1 MLRAFREILLTLDVK
16 AARALWARV
25 APRLPQPKDDD
36 EALVMLHTARVKAQS
51 VPARARAYSAAWLAE
66 RELDQVEPIIA
77 SSAGA
82 ATNTKDTGLRS
93 ALLGAM
99 SRAAE
104 AAIAG
109 GLDVDKDA
117 REVRR
122 IMLDARAKVKAGR
135 ISV

>member
-1 MLRAFREILLTLDVK
+1 
-16 AARALWARV
+16 
-25 APRLPQPKDDD
+25 
-36 EALVMLHTARVKAQS
+36 
-51 VPARARAYSAAWLAE
+51 
-66 RELDQVEPIIA
+66 
-77 SSAGA
+77 
-82 ATNTKDTGLRS
+82 
-93 ALLGAM
+93 M